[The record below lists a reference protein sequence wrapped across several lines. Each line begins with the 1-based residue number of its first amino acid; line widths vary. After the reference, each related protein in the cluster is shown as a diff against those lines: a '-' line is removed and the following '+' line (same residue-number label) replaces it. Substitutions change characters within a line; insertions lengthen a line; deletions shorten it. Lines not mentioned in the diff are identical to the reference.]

1 MITSFLVIGIVAALI
16 LALYIARRRVL
27 SAQTYDELN
36 RQLVPVDIAAF
47 RNLVDVNES
56 RYLREK
62 LAPDAFRRIQR
73 RRAIAAL
80 AYVKA
85 IAHNAALLTALAE
98 PARSSP
104 NPEIASTAQAVAEQA
119 LQLRI
124 RSLLLIVR
132 LWAGIAIPGLT
143 IAGSSILDRYQDVSS
158 GLVNFLRLSRPG
170 TPDPLESR
178 SGCDIATTAIQ
189 D

>member
-1 MITSFLVIGIVAALI
+1 MITSFLVIGMVAALSF
-16 LALYIARRRVL
+16 AVCIARRSVL
-27 SAQTYDELN
+27 SAQSYDDLN

-62 LAPDAFRRIQR
+62 LAPAAFRRIQR
-73 RRAIAAL
+73 RRVLAAL

-85 IAHNAALLTALAE
+85 ITHNAALLTAMAD

-104 NPEIASTAQAVAEQA
+104 NPEIASTAQAVVEQA

-124 RSLLLIVR
+124 RSLLLMMKLRV
-132 LWAGIAIPGLT
+132 GIALPGRT

-158 GLVNFLRLSRPG
+158 GFVNFLRLSRPG
-170 TPDPLESR
+170 NIDPR
-178 SGCDIATTAIQ
+178 A
-189 D
+189 

>member
-16 LALYIARRRVL
+16 FALYIARRNVL
-27 SAQTYDELN
+27 SAQTYDELS

-62 LAPDAFRRIQR
+62 LVPGAFRRIQR

-85 IAHNAALLTALAE
+85 IAHNAALLKAMAD

-104 NPEIASTAQAVAEQA
+104 NPEIASTAQSVVEQA
-119 LQLRI
+119 VQLRV
-124 RSLLLIVR
+124 RSLLLILK
-132 LWAGIAIPGLT
+132 LWVGIALPGLT
-143 IAGSSILDRYQDVSS
+143 VAGSSILDRYQDVSS
-158 GLVNFLRLSRPG
+158 GFANFLRLTPPG
-170 TPDPLESR
+170 STDPL
-178 SGCDIATTAIQ
+178 G
-189 D
+189 